1 MPDYKKLIVG
11 KVVGAPGPQG
21 PQGIPGKDGANGAD
35 GKQGPVGPAGADGK
49 SPYQVAVEGGW
60 TGTEAD
66 FNAALANVG
75 DIGALLDTINGEVI

>member
-1 MPDYKKLIVG
+1 MPDYKQLIVG
-11 KVVGAPGPQG
+11 KVVGKTGPQG
-21 PQGIPGKDGANGAD
+21 PQGEPGKDGAA
-35 GKQGPVGPAGADGK
+35 GPAGENGK
-49 SPYQVAVEGGW
+49 SPYQVAVENGW

>member
-1 MPDYKKLIVG
+1 MPDVKELIVG

-21 PQGIPGKDGANGAD
+21 PQGEPGKDGAA
-35 GKQGPVGPAGADGK
+35 GPAGENGK
-49 SPYQVAVEGGW
+49 SPYQVALENGW

>member
-1 MPDYKKLIVG
+1 MPDYKQLIVG

-21 PQGIPGKDGANGAD
+21 PQGIPGEDGNT
-35 GKQGPVGPAGADGK
+35 GPAGPAGADGK

-60 TGTEAD
+60 AGTEAD

-75 DIGALLDTINGEVI
+75 DIGALLDTINGEVV

>member
-1 MPDYKKLIVG
+1 MPDVKELIVG

-21 PQGIPGKDGANGAD
+21 PQGEPGK
-35 GKQGPVGPAGADGK
+35 DGK
-49 SPYQVAVEGGW
+49 SPYQVAVENGW

>member
-1 MPDYKKLIVG
+1 MPNYNELILGRV
-11 KVVGAPGPQG
+11 
-21 PQGIPGKDGANGAD
+21 
-35 GKQGPVGPAGADGK
+35 VGPAGANGKNGRDGQDGK

-60 TGTEAD
+60 TGTEDD

>member
-1 MPDYKKLIVG
+1 MPDVKELIVG
-11 KVVGAPGPQG
+11 KVVGARGPQG
-21 PQGIPGKDGANGAD
+21 PQGEPGKDGAA
-35 GKQGPVGPAGADGK
+35 GPAGENGK
-49 SPYQVAVEGGW
+49 SPYQVAVENGW

>member
-1 MPDYKKLIVG
+1 MPDYKQLIVG
-11 KVVGAPGPQG
+11 KVVGKTGPQG
-21 PQGIPGKDGANGAD
+21 PQGIPGKDGKD
-35 GKQGPVGPAGADGK
+35 GDTGPSGPAGADGK

-75 DIGALLDTINGEVI
+75 NIGALLDTINGEVV

>member
-1 MPDYKKLIVG
+1 MPDYKQLIVG
-11 KVVGAPGPQG
+11 KVVGKTGPQG
-21 PQGIPGKDGANGAD
+21 PQGKPGKDGAA
-35 GKQGPVGPAGADGK
+35 GPAGENGK
-49 SPYQVAVEGGW
+49 SPYQVAVENGW

>member
-1 MPDYKKLIVG
+1 MPDYKQLIVG
-11 KVVGAPGPQG
+11 KVVGKTGPQG
-21 PQGIPGKDGANGAD
+21 PQGIPGK
-35 GKQGPVGPAGADGK
+35 DGK

-60 TGTEAD
+60 TGTEDD

>member
-1 MPDYKKLIVG
+1 MPDYKQLIVG
-11 KVVGAPGPQG
+11 KVVGKTGPQG
-21 PQGIPGKDGANGAD
+21 PQGIPGKDGKD
-35 GKQGPVGPAGADGK
+35 GDIGPVGPAGADGK

-75 DIGALLDTINGEVI
+75 DIGALLDTINGEVV

>member
-1 MPDYKKLIVG
+1 MPDYKQLIVG
-11 KVVGAPGPQG
+11 KVVGKTGPQG
-21 PQGIPGKDGANGAD
+21 PQGIPGKDGKD
-35 GKQGPVGPAGADGK
+35 GDIGPVGPAGADGK
-49 SPYQVAVEGGW
+49 SPYQVAVENGW

>member
-1 MPDYKKLIVG
+1 MPNYNELILGRV
-11 KVVGAPGPQG
+11 
-21 PQGIPGKDGANGAD
+21 
-35 GKQGPVGPAGADGK
+35 VGPAGANGKNGRDGQDGK

-75 DIGALLDTINGEVI
+75 DIGPVLDAINGEVI

>member
-1 MPDYKKLIVG
+1 MPDYKQLIVG
-11 KVVGAPGPQG
+11 KVVGKTGPQG
-21 PQGIPGKDGANGAD
+21 PQGEPGQDGAA
-35 GKQGPVGPAGADGK
+35 GPAGENGK
-49 SPYQVAVEGGW
+49 SPYQVAVENGW

>member
-1 MPDYKKLIVG
+1 MPDYKQLIVG
-11 KVVGAPGPQG
+11 KVVGKTGPQG
-21 PQGIPGKDGANGAD
+21 PQGIPGKDGKD
-35 GKQGPVGPAGADGK
+35 GDIGPVGPAGADGK

-60 TGTEAD
+60 TGTEDD

>member
-1 MPDYKKLIVG
+1 MPNYNELILGRV
-11 KVVGAPGPQG
+11 
-21 PQGIPGKDGANGAD
+21 
-35 GKQGPVGPAGADGK
+35 VGPAGANGKNGRDGQDGK

-75 DIGALLDTINGEVI
+75 DIAPVLDAINGEVI

>member
-1 MPDYKKLIVG
+1 MPDYKQLIVG
-11 KVVGAPGPQG
+11 KVVGKTGPQG
-21 PQGIPGKDGANGAD
+21 PQGGPGKDGAA
-35 GKQGPVGPAGADGK
+35 GPAGENGK
-49 SPYQVAVEGGW
+49 SPYQVAVENGW